1 MALAQ
6 ADVELAG
13 AGGGSMVISSE
24 PDARGLSSGSI
35 KLACFLLLGPEC
47 SEAPR
52 PGWGSL
58 GHTFRSLCL
67 EQGSGLAPGTP
78 LRAL

>member
-35 KLACFLLLGPEC
+35 NLACFLPLGPES

-52 PGWGSL
+52 PGRG
-58 GHTFRSLCL
+58 
-67 EQGSGLAPGTP
+67 QPG
-78 LRAL
+78 AYI